1 MTRPEINPALGLNL
15 VSQRTLE
22 RNTGRVSVV
31 IPAHNEAATVAE
43 VVAESQR
50 GLDIIGAQGEVIVS
64 ASGCTDDTAKVAA
77 DAGANVVEAA
87 IGKGSAVRAGLDKAD
102 GDIVCLVDGDIRYF
116 GDRPLVAILVEPIM
130 QGIADACI
138 TDLYWRPLYP
148 QMWLHGFFAPIAG
161 YLFPEMLPKV
171 GSTPWSGQRA
181 AIRELWPT
189 ELPDGFTVDLEI
201 LMHWNRHALR
211 LRPVLADDWI
221 NPQRPKSELMAQELE
236 VIFQHAIDTG
246 RIQNNS
252 WPAMERWY
260 DSIHAAMAEYQ
271 PDSDRPQQFEQ
282 ELLLKSLTWLKHE
295 IDNVQETPR
304 S

>member
-43 VVAESQR
+43 VVAESRR
-50 GLDIIGAQGEVIVS
+50 GLDLIGAQGEVIVS
-64 ASGCTDDTAKVAA
+64 ASGCTDGTAKVAA
-77 DAGANVVEAA
+77 DAGANVVEAP
-87 IGKGSAVRAGLDKAD
+87 IGKGSAVRAGLDEAD

-116 GDRPLVAILVEPIM
+116 GDRPLVTILVEPIL

-161 YLFPEMLPKV
+161 YLFPEILPKV

-181 AIRELWPT
+181 AVRELWPT
-189 ELPDGFTVDLEI
+189 KLPDGFTVDLEI

-211 LRPVLADDWI
+211 LRPVLADDWV
-221 NPQRPKSELMAQELE
+221 NPQRPKPELMAQELK
-236 VIFQHAIDTG
+236 VIFQHAIETG
-246 RIQNNS
+246 RAQNNS
-252 WPAMERWY
+252 WPALERWY
-260 DSIHAAMAEYQ
+260 DRIHAAMVEYQ
-271 PDSDRPQQFEQ
+271 PDSDQPQQFEQ
-282 ELLLKSLTWLKHE
+282 DLLLKSLNWLKSE
-295 IDNVQETPR
+295 IGKIQE